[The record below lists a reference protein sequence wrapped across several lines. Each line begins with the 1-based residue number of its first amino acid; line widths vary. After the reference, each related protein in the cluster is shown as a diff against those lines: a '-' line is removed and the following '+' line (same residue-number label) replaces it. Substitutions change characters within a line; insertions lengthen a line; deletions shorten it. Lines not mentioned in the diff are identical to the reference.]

1 VVAGRPDAVPA
12 TSRTA
17 VTSLE
22 PNAEW
27 PGSSAIEA
35 RGATAITAEI
45 PAVPVAPAYGVL
57 LPDGSIWYPGSRRKL
72 PAPAFLRV
80 TVWTLAV
87 LVAIGGATL
96 VLEHFQP
103 SWFNPIRHVV
113 GQPGLLAGTNPGS
126 GTSTSTTI
134 HPVSDKMQQTSA
146 GPNTVTYSVPGAPYV
161 LTIKTTQ
168 RCYIQVKSLVSS
180 TSLFSQTIGAGLSQ
194 SITVPAGSAT
204 LEAFA
209 GGSSLS
215 VSVGATRVGTLAK
228 LGYAVIYRFNPPSS

>member
-1 VVAGRPDAVPA
+1 
-12 TSRTA
+12 
-17 VTSLE
+17 
-22 PNAEW
+22 
-27 PGSSAIEA
+27 
-35 RGATAITAEI
+35 
-45 PAVPVAPAYGVL
+45 
-57 LPDGSIWYPGSRRKL
+57 
-72 PAPAFLRV
+72 
-80 TVWTLAV
+80 
-87 LVAIGGATL
+87 
-96 VLEHFQP
+96 
-103 SWFNPIRHVV
+103 
-113 GQPGLLAGTNPGS
+113 
-126 GTSTSTTI
+126 
-134 HPVSDKMQQTSA
+134 MQQTSA